1 MKYYQIFFI
10 LLRVLVILQL
20 ILVIFK
26 KQIINPDAKVLLDT
40 VLKLGIGSFLYLFFL
55 FNTIPGLDYWDA
67 YILQFSGLVIILDI
81 DFITLLPVLK
91 KYSPWLSQNLSFLET
106 IQRAKHS

>member
-10 LLRVLVILQL
+10 LLRVLIILQL

-26 KQIINPDAKVLLDT
+26 KQIMNPDIKILLDT
-40 VLKLGIGSFLYLFFL
+40 IIKLGIGSFLYLFFL
-55 FNTIPGLDYWDA
+55 FNTVPGLDYWDSF
-67 YILQFSGLVIILDI
+67 ILQFAGLVIILDI
-81 DFITLLPVLK
+81 DFISLLSVVK
-91 KYSPWLSQNLSFLET
+91 KYSPWLSQNLSFLEA